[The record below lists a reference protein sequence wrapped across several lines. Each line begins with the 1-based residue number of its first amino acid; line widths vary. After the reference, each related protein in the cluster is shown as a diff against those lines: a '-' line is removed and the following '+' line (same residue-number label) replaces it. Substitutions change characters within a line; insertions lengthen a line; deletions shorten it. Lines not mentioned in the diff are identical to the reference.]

1 MDQPLE
7 APVAPID
14 PLFDI
19 PADFDM
25 DLVDPEPV
33 MAPEPVVAPD
43 PAPEHDH
50 VLDDA
55 PALAPPIADLPI
67 VAPPLVDDP
76 IVDVPLPD
84 PMPALL
90 DRAPFAAHID
100 PRYADTRNGWI
111 EDDDDY
117 PPFVLP
123 VTPPVAPV
131 SAPTDIPLFP
141 THTTDVHRTD
151 LPITFLQDIPPP
163 HPREGSSRQPSV
175 SVPPVLSSS
184 FPFQSQFPHVAPPT
198 APSFIPSS
206 DPFLWST
213 PHVMPLSD
221 PYHPFHVG
229 YTTEDILASLQ
240 LQ

>member
-1 MDQPLE
+1 
-7 APVAPID
+7 
-14 PLFDI
+14 
-19 PADFDM
+19 M

-43 PAPEHDH
+43 PAPEHDP

-55 PALAPPIADLPI
+55 PAFAPPVADLPI
-67 VAPPLVDDP
+67 VAPPVVDDP
-76 IVDVPLPD
+76 IVDAPLPD
-84 PMPALL
+84 PMPVLV

-100 PRYADTRNGWI
+100 PRYADTRNRWI

-131 SAPTDIPLFP
+131 SAPIEIPLFP
-141 THTTDVHRTD
+141 PHTTDVHRTD

-163 HPREGSSRQPSV
+163 RPGEGSSRQPPV

-184 FPFQSQFPHVAPPT
+184 FPF
-198 APSFIPSS
+198 
-206 DPFLWST
+206 
-213 PHVMPLSD
+213 LS
-221 PYHPFHVG
+221 
-229 YTTEDILASLQ
+229 
-240 LQ
+240 